1 MCNLCSRLSLFI
13 TAMATTA
20 TNNTDENYDVFLSFG
35 GDTRYNFTSHLLGAI
50 KRQHVN
56 TYVDFNLGRGSEISS
71 ALVSAIRKAPIAVI
85 VLTDHTASSKWCL
98 DEATEIM
105 ECKRTRNQIVLP
117 IFYHLDPSD
126 VRNQSGC
133 YGVAFEEHMKQK
145 DCIEKVPTWREAL
158 KQMANL
164 SGWHCVANMNE
175 YELVENIAEDVRKIV
190 HSNCLNVNRA
200 KDEFERQKDMLRQL
214 YKKNQITSDQTLH
227 VWEMAKIVNLTKDI
241 GKASK
246 LSEEIKKVI
255 EEGKTSRKVML
266 VQNK

>member
-1 MCNLCSRLSLFI
+1 
-13 TAMATTA
+13 
-20 TNNTDENYDVFLSFG
+20 
-35 GDTRYNFTSHLLGAI
+35 
-50 KRQHVN
+50 
-56 TYVDFNLGRGSEISS
+56 
-71 ALVSAIRKAPIAVI
+71 
-85 VLTDHTASSKWCL
+85 
-98 DEATEIM
+98 M

-133 YGVAFEEHMKQK
+133 YGVAFEEHMKKK

-164 SGWHCVANMNE
+164 SGWHCLANMNE

-227 VWEMAKIVNLTKDI
+227 VWEMAKIANLTKDI